1 MADDTLCD
9 GCVCVR
15 AGHLKK
21 IFQMIDKDGNGMITI
36 EELRTAAE
44 QVHAHKARLNPCQ
57 SPLLCLYM

>member
-1 MADDTLCD
+1 M
-9 GCVCVR
+9 R

-44 QVHAHKARLNPCQ
+44 QVHTQDPIRLLGALTTSGVHQYTAAC
-57 SPLLCLYM
+57 SL

>member
-1 MADDTLCD
+1 V
-9 GCVCVR
+9 GVCVR

-44 QVHAHKARLNPCQ
+44 QVHAHKAQLNSCQ
-57 SPLLCLYM
+57 SPLLCPYMYMYRCV